1 VRGKASP
8 VFAGREAE
16 VAALGQA
23 YAEAAAGT
31 ARTVVVGAEAGGGK
45 TRLVSEFARTVTD
58 ECLVVTGTCIE
69 QSAAALPYAPFTG
82 ILRSLV
88 GILGADEIAAMLPA
102 GRAGQLAA
110 LLPEFGAPPE
120 GGAPELA
127 RARLFEAILGLF
139 EALAGRQPLV
149 VVAEDVHWADRSA
162 SDLLSFLVASLRECA
177 VLLIVTFR
185 SDEADADPLESLIA
199 RLDRMA
205 GVSRIELGPLTRAE
219 VAAQL
224 AGILGTAPEP
234 AMVNAIYRRGHGSPL
249 FTEAL
254 VTSRGDLA
262 EGVPPALRYLLR
274 ATVRSLPEQTGQVL
288 RLVAIGGEPVGHSLL
303 GAVTGLG
310 DVPLADALRP
320 AVARRVLVSEAS
332 GYAFRHQLYREAVLA
347 DVLAGEE
354 VAAHRAYATAIEAAG
369 APGRAGTA
377 AVRLARHWR
386 GAGAHDRALQAAW
399 QAAGGAGAAY
409 AQRLQMLQQV
419 LDLWG
424 QVADAGRRTGTD
436 RAGILELA
444 ADAARW
450 AGEPERGLALV
461 TEALAG
467 LPEDGQPG
475 QPAAATR
482 VAALLRRRAG
492 LRRDLLQPG
501 QLDDLREALRLAS
514 AATPERALVLAQLGW
529 ALRRADQHQE
539 AGQRARELA
548 RLADELGDAERQAEA
563 MLLLA
568 AVGAQQGEDSVDR
581 LRAALEAAAGLGAG
595 QLEAWAYLTA
605 GHVLEDFGRHQL
617 AITWG
622 REGLARARQL
632 GLGRQMAAP
641 IAGNLAE
648 SLTSAG
654 RWDEAL
660 EIQEEILSLG
670 LPPLGRSHALLGR
683 GQIAVLRG
691 DTAAAAAAV
700 TELRRLPAGLLG
712 ESQNALPLTQLE
724 IDIRL
729 ASGDLAA
736 AVGLAAAFP
745 ARQGEGNPWYE
756 WMLLTTAMRA
766 CADAVDAGMTPA
778 APDLAGVCRSLARH
792 AVGVARRNPHHEAY
806 AATFD
811 AEYARAGGR
820 HDLPAW
826 DAASAMWNALGQ
838 PHPSAYCLLHAA
850 RSLLAAGAGRTEPA
864 RQPGSVPGGA
874 PGSAPGG
881 ATRGVPGSV
890 PGGAPGSAPGGATRG
905 VPASD
910 REAAAGRLRRAAE
923 LAAQLGA
930 SPLLERI
937 TRLAR
942 QARVELPAGT
952 TVASQPARFGLT
964 ERELEVLRL
973 VAAGRGNRDIAAELF
988 ISPKTASVHVSNILA
1003 KLGVSSRV
1011 EAAATVH
1018 RLRLLDD

>member
-1 VRGKASP
+1 V
-8 VFAGREAE
+8 
-16 VAALGQA
+16 
-23 YAEAAAGT
+23 
-31 ARTVVVGAEAGGGK
+31 
-45 TRLVSEFARTVTD
+45 
-58 ECLVVTGTCIE
+58 
-69 QSAAALPYAPFTG
+69 
-82 ILRSLV
+82 
-88 GILGADEIAAMLPA
+88 
-102 GRAGQLAA
+102 
-110 LLPEFGAPPE
+110 
-120 GGAPELA
+120 
-127 RARLFEAILGLF
+127 
-139 EALAGRQPLV
+139 
-149 VVAEDVHWADRSA
+149 
-162 SDLLSFLVASLRECA
+162 
-177 VLLIVTFR
+177 
-185 SDEADADPLESLIA
+185 
-199 RLDRMA
+199 
-205 GVSRIELGPLTRAE
+205 
-219 VAAQL
+219 
-224 AGILGTAPEP
+224 
-234 AMVNAIYRRGHGSPL
+234 VNAIYRRGHGSPL

-254 VTSRGDLA
+254 VTARGDLA
-262 EGVPPALRYLLR
+262 EGVPLALRYVLR
-274 ATVRSLPEQTGQVL
+274 ATVRNLPERTGQVL
-288 RLVAIGGEPVGHSLL
+288 RLVAIGGDPVGHSLL

-347 DVLAGEE
+347 DVLAGEV

-369 APGRAGTA
+369 APGLPGTA
-377 AVRLARHWR
+377 AVRLALHWR
-386 GAGAHDRALQAAW
+386 GAGEHDRALEAAW

-436 RAGILELA
+436 RVGILELA

-461 TEALAG
+461 TEALSG
-467 LPEDGQPG
+467 LPVDGQPG

-492 LRRDLLQPG
+492 LSRDLLQPG

-563 MLLLA
+563 MLLVA
-568 AVGAQQGEDSVDR
+568 AVGAQQGEDSVAR
-581 LRAALEAAAGLGAG
+581 LRAALEEAAGLGAG

-712 ESQNALPLTQLE
+712 ESQNALPLAQLE

-729 ASGDLAA
+729 ASGDLAG
-736 AVGLAAAFP
+736 AVRLAAAFP

-766 CADAVDAGMTPA
+766 CADAVDAGMTRVPAPGPGDAVTPEVPGLPGWPGSPVTARAGAGPA
-778 APDLAGVCRSLARH
+778 APDLAGLGRSLAQF
-792 AVGVARRNPHHEAY
+792 AAGVARRNPHHEAY

-811 AEYARAGGR
+811 AEYARASGR

-826 DAASAMWNALGQ
+826 DAACAAWNALGQ
-838 PHPSAYCLLHAA
+838 PYPTAYCLLHAA
-850 RSLLAAGAGRTEPA
+850 RSLLAAAAGRTESA
-864 RQPGSVPGGA
+864 RP

-881 ATRGVPGSV
+881 A
-890 PGGAPGSAPGGATRG
+890 PGGAARG
-905 VPASD
+905 VSASD
-910 REAAAGRLRRAAE
+910 REATAGRLRRAAE

-937 TRLAR
+937 TRVAR

-1018 RLRLLDD
+1018 RLHLLDDQ